1 MAQEAPSHV
10 IQDRHL
16 TDPSEDRIP
25 TRPLVLK
32 ILSLIRALVRE
43 FWEIL
48 GLRPEIENPKSL
60 GSNDI

>member
-1 MAQEAPSHV
+1 V

-16 TDPSEDRIP
+16 TDPSEDRIQ

-43 FWEIL
+43 FGEIL

-60 GSNDI
+60 GNNDI